1 MEVEEVPEGPKLSTL
16 PQKHERPTVNEKESC
31 SALDSDQCLAERD
44 QMAEG
49 STGTGTK
56 ALEQFVEGT
65 PGGDR
70 VLPEPGVW
78 PEKGLAC
85 TLCKRLFFSL
95 EQLREHEYRH
105 TLSLMALSM
114 EWPSQPLQPEQPL
127 SLQQNLYRPA
137 LADSAPTRYFCTQC
151 PASFTLKSNAD
162 RHEKT
167 IHMKK
172 KLMQCVY
179 CLKHFRDRTDLH
191 RHLSSVHSR
200 EREHPCRT
208 CNKAF
213 STLKNLA
220 THAKVCCQTGAG
232 SGGMQALWS
241 GSPGESTE
249 ADLQLLKAYML

>member
-1 MEVEEVPEGPKLSTL
+1 MCL
-16 PQKHERPTVNEKESC
+16 QKQERPRDSAKESC
-31 SALDSDQCLAERD
+31 SALDSDQCLVEKD

-56 ALEQFVEGT
+56 ALEQFVDSA

-70 VLPEPGVW
+70 VLPELSVW

-114 EWPSQPLQPEQPL
+114 DWSSQPLQPTQ
-127 SLQQNLYRPA
+127 SLQQSLYRPA
-137 LADSAPTRYFCTQC
+137 PGDSAPTRYFCTHC

-220 THAKVCCQTGAG
+220 THSKVCQTGPG
-232 SGGMQALWS
+232 SGGLQTLWG
-241 GSPGESTE
+241 GSTGESPE
-249 ADLQLLKAYML
+249 ADLQLIKSYML